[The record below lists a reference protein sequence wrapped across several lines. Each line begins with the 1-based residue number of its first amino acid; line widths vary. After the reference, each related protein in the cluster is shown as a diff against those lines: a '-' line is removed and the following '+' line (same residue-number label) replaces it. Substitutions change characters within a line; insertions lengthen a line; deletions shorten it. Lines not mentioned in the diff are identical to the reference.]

1 MITIQ
6 LFLKYY
12 KFIISNIFYFVN
24 IFIYMN

>member
-12 KFIISNIFYFVN
+12 KFIINNIFYFVN